1 MANLPENVAGTTT
14 LGPSPEQSEEDQRCV
29 KYVMRLFQKYK
40 KHRERY
46 DRNWLHYYKMF
57 RGDQWDGIK
66 MPRFRQKEIINM
78 IWESIQS
85 NVPLQTDV
93 RPRLTFVPE
102 EPSDMEFAQI
112 LTEISNADWERN
124 NWLMP
129 LTEVIIDGY
138 LYGTG
143 FGHPGY
149 DARADFGLGS
159 ATFESEDPF
168 YCYPD
173 PECRQINDRY
183 SRGFITAVP
192 TCTERLKAEYPHLE
206 MQIKSDIQDVIQS
219 SKTALNDFKYRT
231 TNTDRDMPDVSF
243 LEGKESGSPRTLVI
257 TAYLLPDDMDELVE
271 PDGTDESGE
280 PKYKKTMKKKYPNGR
295 VIKIACGLKLED
307 KPSLPFEHG
316 EIPFCKYVNYILPR
330 ECWGVSEVE
339 QLESPQRT
347 FNKILN
353 AQLEIMSLMGNP
365 VWIIDST
372 SGVDPDKLVNRTGL
386 VVEKEPDSEVRREI
400 GVQLSPSALSLAD
413 RLEKWFNNIA
423 GTQDV
428 SKGETPGSVTAASA
442 IEALQQAARTRIR
455 QKQRNLDM
463 FVRDFGRQY
472 VGIVLE
478 KYSAS
483 RVFRVTNQEGITKYF
498 KMSVEKVDVT
508 DDAGQVIGQ
517 KPKVS
522 IRDYGTSAE
531 GKPVEGTVREYLVSG
546 RFDVRVNTESALPF
560 TKADNEQK
568 SIRLFE
574 LGVIDDE
581 ELLKNIEYPNR
592 DAVLARV
599 RERRAAEAAQA
610 QQQQQ
615 AGA

>member
-1 MANLPENVAGTTT
+1 MDQ
-14 LGPSPEQSEEDQRCV
+14 SPEDQACV
-29 KYVMRLFQKYK
+29 KYVMKLFQKYK
-40 KHRERY
+40 KHREKY
-46 DRNWLHYYKMF
+46 DKNWMHYYKMF

-66 MPRFRQKEIINM
+66 MPRFRQKEIVNM
-78 IWESIQS
+78 IWEAIQS
-85 NVPLQTDV
+85 NVPLQTDI
-93 RPRLTFVPE
+93 RPRITFIPE

-112 LTEISNADWERN
+112 LTEISNSDWERQG
-124 NWLMP
+124 WLMP

-138 LYGTG
+138 LYGLG
-143 FGHPGY
+143 IGHPSY
-149 DARADFGLGS
+149 DGLADYGLGS

-192 TCTERLKAEYPHLE
+192 TDTERLKAEYPDLE
-206 MQIKSDIQDVIQS
+206 MLIKSDIQDVIQS
-219 SKTALNDFKYRT
+219 SKTALNDFNYRT
-231 TNTDRDMPDVSF
+231 TNTDRDMPDVSM
-243 LEGKESGSPRTLVI
+243 LEGKESGVPRTLVI
-257 TAYLLPDDMDELVE
+257 TAYLKPDDTDELLE
-271 PDGTDESGE
+271 PDGTNEETGE
-280 PKYKKTMKKKYPNGR
+280 EKYKKTLKKKYPNGR
-295 VIKIACGLKLED
+295 VIKIASGLKLED
-307 KPSLPFEHG
+307 TPSLPFEHS

-330 ECWGVSEVE
+330 EFYGVSEVE

-353 AQLEIMSLMGNP
+353 AQLEIMGLMGNP
-365 VWIIDST
+365 VWIMDTS

-386 VVEKEPDSEVRREI
+386 VVEKEPGSEVRREV
-400 GVQLSPSALSLAD
+400 GVQLSPAALSLAD
-413 RLEKWFNNIA
+413 KLERWFNNVA

-428 SKGETPGSVTAASA
+428 SRGEAPSSVTASSA
-442 IEALQQAARTRIR
+442 IEQLMQAARTRIR

-463 FVRDFGRQY
+463 FIRDFGRQY

-483 RVFRVTNQEGITKYF
+483 RVFRVTNQEGVSKYF
-498 KMSVEKVDVT
+498 KMSVEKVPVT
-508 DDAGQVIGQ
+508 DEQGQVIGQ

-522 IRDYGTSAE
+522 IRDYATNEAGRT
-531 GKPVEGTVREYLVSG
+531 VEGPVKEYLISG

-568 SIRLFE
+568 TLNLFDR
-574 LGVIDDE
+574 GIIDDE
-581 ELLKNIEYPNR
+581 EVLKNIEYPNR

-610 QQQQQ
+610 QQQK
-615 AGA
+615 AGV